1 MLGANA
7 STLDSLRLRIAALET
22 HPAFAGS
29 EPVEASAGLLATPRG
44 AVHEVFA
51 DSLVNTGAALGF
63 ALAQATGFLTPVRP
77 GLLIL
82 QLVADTQETGLPYGL
97 GFSTFG
103 LAAEDVV
110 LIRAETITELLWAV
124 EEAIA
129 CRAVGAVV
137 ADIAYPHK
145 ALDFTASRRLALRA
159 AAAEASVF
167 IVRYARDREA
177 TAARYR
183 WQVTPALSQPPPF
196 DNRAPGLPRWQ
207 VRLEKGS
214 LKGTSKS
221 APEDQVYVVDWT
233 ENGFRPA
240 HDIEPREDAR
250 IAGAP
255 ALPGAPPAA
264 LGHRL
269 SQAG

>member
-1 MLGANA
+1 MLGTSG
-7 STLDSLRLRIAALET
+7 STLDTLRLKIAALET
-22 HPAFAGS
+22 HPAFAGADAVL
-29 EPVEASAGLLATPRG
+29 PAGLLATPRG

-51 DSLVNTGAALGF
+51 DSLVDAGSALGF
-63 ALAQATGFLTPVRP
+63 ALAQAAGFVSPARP

-82 QLVADTQETGLPYGL
+82 QLVAETQETGLPYGL
-97 GFSTFG
+97 GLATFG
-103 LAAEDVV
+103 LEPDAVV
-110 LIRAETITELLWAV
+110 LIRAETMPALLWAV

-159 AAAEASVF
+159 AAAEAAVF
-167 IVRYARDREA
+167 LVRYARDREA
-177 TAARYR
+177 SAARYR
-183 WQVTPALSQPPPF
+183 WQVTPAPIRPPPF
-196 DNRAPGLPRWQ
+196 DSRAPGLPRWQ

-214 LKGTSKS
+214 LGKSRKGAAAAQTFL
-221 APEDQVYVVDWT
+221 VDWT
-233 ENGFRPA
+233 QDGFAAAQIGDRDDA
-240 HDIEPREDAR
+240 HA
-250 IAGAP
+250 AGAAAP
-255 ALPGAPPAA
+255 AGAAPAP